1 MNAMLRSLMVVVGIP
16 TLVAA
21 IYFGLFASDVYVSE
35 SRFAIRSAKGGA
47 SATGLAA
54 MLSSTISTGGGQD
67 TSVVADYTHSQ
78 DMLLKVNERMN
89 IGAHYS
95 HSDVD
100 TLSRLAE
107 NATLEEQLDYFKDH
121 VILQRDSASDV
132 LTLKVRAYD
141 PTVAQQLAQLVI
153 ELNES
158 LVNTLSSRIEEDAL
172 QTAADEV
179 ARASQKVHAASAQI
193 TAFQNNNASLNP
205 AAESSAIL
213 SIVGGIESKLVEA
226 RAALSEKRAYMRD
239 TAPEVV
245 TLKNRVN
252 ALSRQLR
259 LEKGRVVGVQG
270 NANGEGQQMNNLI
283 ESYQPLMLEQEM
295 AQQQYASA
303 LTSLEVA
310 RIEAQ
315 RKKQYLIT
323 FIQPNLP
330 DQALEP
336 KRFTEIMTVLVFS
349 FLIYLIGGLMWS
361 ALKDHIGR

>member
-1 MNAMLRSLMVVVGIP
+1 MNAMVRSLLVVVGIP
-16 TLVAA
+16 TLVAT
-21 IYFGLFASDVYVSE
+21 IYFGLFASDIYVSE
-35 SRFAIRSAKGGA
+35 SRFAIRSAKSG
-47 SATGLAA
+47 SSTTGLAA
-54 MLSSTISTGGGQD
+54 ILSSSVVSGGGQD

-78 DMLLKVNERMN
+78 DMLKRVSEKLDIAR
-89 IGAHYS
+89 HYTS
-95 HSDVD
+95 TDVD
-100 TLSRLAE
+100 ILSRLDDD
-107 NATLEEQLDYFKDH
+107 ATQEEILDYFKEH
-121 VILQRDSASDV
+121 VVMMRDTSSDV
-132 LTLKVRAYD
+132 LTLKVRAFE
-141 PTVAQQLAQLVI
+141 PRIAQQLSELVI
-153 ELNES
+153 ELNEE

-172 QTAADEV
+172 QTARDEV
-179 ARASQKVHAASAQI
+179 QRASEKVHEASSQI
-193 TAFQNNNASLNP
+193 TRFQNDNSSLNP

-213 SIVGGIESKLVEA
+213 GMVTGIETKLIEA
-226 RAALSEKRAYMRD
+226 RAELSEKLAYMRESSPD
-239 TAPEVV
+239 VI

-259 LEKGRVVGVQG
+259 LEKGRVVGG
-270 NANGEGQQMNNLI
+270 DGGQMNNLI
-283 ESYQPLMLEQEM
+283 ESYQPLMLDQEM

-336 KRFTEIMTVLVFS
+336 RRFSEIMTVMVFS
-349 FLIYLIGGLMWS
+349 FLLYLIGGLMWS

>member
-16 TLVAA
+16 TLVAT
-21 IYFGLFASDVYVSE
+21 IYFGLFASDIYVSE
-35 SRFAIRSAKGGA
+35 SRFAIRSAKAGA
-47 SATGLAA
+47 SVTGLAA
-54 MLSSTISTGGGQD
+54 ILSSPMVGGGGQD

-78 DMLLKVNERMN
+78 DMLQRVLERLD
-89 IGAHYS
+89 IAKHYS
-95 HSDVD
+95 GSDVD
-100 TLSRLAE
+100 LLARLDKD
-107 NATLEEQLDYFKDH
+107 ATQEELLNYFKEH
-121 VILQRDSASDV
+121 VLLQRDSASDV
-132 LTLKVRAYD
+132 LTLKVRAFD
-141 PTVAQQLAQLVI
+141 PKVAQELAELVI

-172 QTAADEV
+172 QTARDEV
-179 ARASQKVHAASAQI
+179 ARASAKVHEASAQM
-193 TAFQNNNASLNP
+193 TAFQNDNASLNP

-213 SIVGGIESKLVEA
+213 GLVTGIETKLVEA
-226 RAALSEKRAYMRD
+226 RAELSEKRAYMRD
-239 TAPEVV
+239 NSPEVV
-245 TLKNRVN
+245 SIKNRIN

-259 LEKGRVVGVQG
+259 LEKGRVVG
-270 NANGEGQQMNNLI
+270 GEGQQMNNLI
-283 ESYQPLMLEQEM
+283 ESFQPLVLDQEM

-336 KRFTEIMTVLVFS
+336 KRFTEVLTVLLFS
-349 FLIYLIGGLMWS
+349 FLLYLIGGLMWS
-361 ALKDHIGR
+361 ALKDHIGL

>member
-16 TLVAA
+16 TLAAA
-21 IYFGLFASDVYVSE
+21 IYFGLFASDIYVSE
-35 SRFAIRSAKGGA
+35 SRFAIRSAKSGA
-47 SATGLAA
+47 STSGLAA
-54 MLSSTISTGGGQD
+54 ILSSPMVSGGGQD

-78 DMLLKVNERMN
+78 DMLQRVSERLD
-89 IGAHYS
+89 ITS
-95 HSDVD
+95 HFASSDVD
-100 TLSRLAE
+100 MLSRLDGG
-107 NATLEEQLDYFKDH
+107 ATQEELLEYFKQH
-121 VILQRDSASDV
+121 VVLLRDSASDV
-132 LTLKVRAYD
+132 LTLKVRAFD
-141 PTVAQQLAQLVI
+141 PSMAQQLAELII
-153 ELNES
+153 ELNED

-172 QTAADEV
+172 QTARDEV
-179 ARASQKVHAASAQI
+179 QRASLKVHAASAQI
-193 TAFQNNNASLNP
+193 TRFQNDNASLNP

-213 SIVGGIESKLVEA
+213 GLVAGIETKLVEA
-226 RAALSEKRAYMRD
+226 RAELGEKLAFMRENS
-239 TAPEVV
+239 PEVV

-259 LEKGRVVGVQG
+259 LEKGRVVGG
-270 NANGEGQQMNNLI
+270 DGPQMNNLI

-323 FIQPNLP
+323 FIRPNLP

-336 KRFTEIMTVLVFS
+336 RRFNEVITVMLFA
-349 FLIYLIGGLMWS
+349 FLLYLIGGLMWS
-361 ALKDHIGR
+361 ALKDHIGS